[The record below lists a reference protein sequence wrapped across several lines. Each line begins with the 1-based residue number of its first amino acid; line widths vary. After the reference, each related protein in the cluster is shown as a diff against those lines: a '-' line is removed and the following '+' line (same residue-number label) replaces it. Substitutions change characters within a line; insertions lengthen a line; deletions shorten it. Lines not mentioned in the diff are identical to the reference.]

1 MPTANILFNYL
12 WIYLPIACADTANSA
27 IPVGDA
33 LWTNTSLSGTNL
45 IGIGGMFNSSS
56 SSGLYY
62 YCGDIGI
69 NTKLQYFNGRIM
81 YIPAKNSIYNSNIT
95 KWRQHYGG

>member
-1 MPTANILFNYL
+1 MGYSNSDYL
-12 WIYLPIACADTANSA
+12 WIYLPIVCADTANSA
-27 IPVGDA
+27 VPVGDT
-33 LWTNTSLSGTNL
+33 LWTNISLNGTNL

-62 YCGDIGI
+62 YAGDIGI
-69 NTKLQYFNGRIM
+69 NTQLQYFNGRIM
-81 YIPAKNSIYNSNIT
+81 YIPAKGDIYNNNIT